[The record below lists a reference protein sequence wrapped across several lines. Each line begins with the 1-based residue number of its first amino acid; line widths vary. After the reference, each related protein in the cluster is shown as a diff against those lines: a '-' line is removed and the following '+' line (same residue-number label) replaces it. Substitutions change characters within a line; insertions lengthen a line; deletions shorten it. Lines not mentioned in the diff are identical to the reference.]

1 MKSSMKI
8 KRQVEE
14 MKLIK
19 GNLPCM
25 FHVYT
30 WKTYNFLNELP
41 NSILGVVD
49 LDSRKQLSLKD

>member
-25 FHVYT
+25 FHVYPERRII
-30 WKTYNFLNELP
+30 FLM
-41 NSILGVVD
+41 SYRVVF
-49 LDSRKQLSLKD
+49 